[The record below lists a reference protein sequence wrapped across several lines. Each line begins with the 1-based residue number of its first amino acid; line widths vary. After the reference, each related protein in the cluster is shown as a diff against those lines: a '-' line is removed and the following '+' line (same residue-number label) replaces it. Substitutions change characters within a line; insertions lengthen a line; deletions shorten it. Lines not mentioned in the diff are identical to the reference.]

1 MFVYKKAEDITEEFS
16 VKMNR
21 YRVAALLGL
30 EDTKKQ
36 RALLT
41 GKLITL
47 FDRPNVMCSDIDG
60 LYTYYISTELDG
72 KGIMIVPVIISFG
85 SEGLLI
91 SAPDGFVEKG
101 ALFDLAMKIRSTVPG
116 SYEIKC
122 RNERISADIVMGV
135 KNGIAYYETVYNKT
149 R

>member
-21 YRVAALLGL
+21 YSVAALLGL

-41 GKLITL
+41 GKLMTL
-47 FDRPNVMCSDIDG
+47 FDRPNVICSDIDA
-60 LYTYYISTELDG
+60 LFTYYISTELDG
-72 KGIMIVPVIISFG
+72 KGIMIVPIIISFDA
-85 SEGLLI
+85 EGLSI
-91 SAPDGFVEKG
+91 AAPDGFVEKG
-101 ALFDLAMKIRSTVPG
+101 ALFDLAMKIRSTVPS

-122 RNERISADIVMGV
+122 RNEKISADIVMGV
-135 KNGIAYYETVYNKT
+135 KNGIAYYETVYNKN

>member
-21 YRVAALLGL
+21 YSVAALLRL

-47 FDRPNVMCSDIDG
+47 FDRPNVMGSDIDG
-60 LYTYYISTELDG
+60 LFTYYISTELDG
-72 KGIMIVPVIISFG
+72 KGIMIVPIIISFDA
-85 SEGLLI
+85 EGLSI
-91 SAPDGFVEKG
+91 SAPDGFVEKS
-101 ALFDLAMKIRSTVPG
+101 ALFELAMRIRSTVPG

-122 RNERISADIVMGV
+122 RNEKISADIVMGV
-135 KNGIAYYETVYNKT
+135 KNGIAYYETVYNKN

>member
-1 MFVYKKAEDITEEFS
+1 MFVYKKAEDISEEFS

-21 YRVAALLGL
+21 YSIAALLRL

-41 GKLITL
+41 GKLMTL

-60 LYTYYISTELDG
+60 LFIYYISTELDG
-72 KGIMIVPVIISFG
+72 KDIMIVPIIISFDA
-85 SEGLLI
+85 EGLSI

-122 RNERISADIVMGV
+122 RNEKISADIVMGV
-135 KNGIAYYETVYNKT
+135 KNGIAYYETVYNKN